1 MLKQEENELITRV
14 GPGTPMGDTMRRYW
28 MPALL
33 ASEVPQP
40 DSDPVRVRLLGEDL
54 IAFRDSNG
62 QIGLVA
68 NNCPHRGASLFFGR
82 NEESGLRCVY
92 HGWKFDVTGQC
103 VDMPNEP
110 AESDFRTKVRAVAYP
125 TAEKAGV
132 VWAYLGPVEK
142 QPPLPD
148 LEWMRAPEGHCWISK
163 TYESCNYLQAMEG
176 GLDTSHSSFLHRNLD
191 KDGLMNPRVRSTA
204 PRLEVL
210 NTDYGYMYASIR
222 HLPEDKQNFVRVY
235 HYVMPF
241 YQLRAGGAPNQVGN
255 TDGHIWVP
263 IDDVSSWAWNFHLNI
278 SEPMS
283 YEQWQKMEHRM
294 GRGLAEDFLPGGK
307 FKLKA
312 NASNDFFL
320 SRERQKTVN
329 YTGIE
334 GTNTQDFAVQESM
347 GPIYDRTKEHLGSAD
362 TAIIQMR
369 RLLLDAV
376 RDVSEGRD
384 PTGSHAEGNRVR
396 PAQMFLPED
405 ARWTETQLKDA
416 LVAQY

>member
-1 MLKQEENELITRV
+1 MLKQEENELVTRV
-14 GPGTPMGDTMRRYW
+14 GPGSPMGHTMRRYW

-33 ASEVPQP
+33 SSELPRP

-54 IAFRDSNG
+54 IAFRDTNG
-62 QIGLVA
+62 AIGLVH

-82 NEESGLRCVY
+82 NEEQGLRCVY

-110 AESDFRTKVRAVAYP
+110 AESDFKNKVRAQAYP
-125 TAEKAGV
+125 TTEKAGLI
-132 VWAYLGPVEK
+132 WAFMGPAEK

-148 LEWMRAPEGHCWISK
+148 LEWMGAPAGRAWISR
-163 TYESCNYLQAMEG
+163 TYQEGNYLQAREG
-176 GLDTSHSSFLHRNLD
+176 GLDTSHSTFLHRDLSTE
-191 KDGLMNPRVRSTA
+191 GLSNPRVRGTA

-222 HLPEDKQNFVRVY
+222 HLPQDKQNYVRVY

-241 YQLRAGGAPNQVGN
+241 YQLRAGGAPNTAGN

-263 IDDVSSWAWNFHLNI
+263 IDDTTCWTYNFHL
-278 SEPMS
+278 SHEKPLA
-283 YEQWQKMEHRM
+283 YEDWQRYEHRM
-294 GRGLAEDFLPGGK
+294 GRGIAEDFIPGT
-307 FKLKA
+307 FKLKT
-312 NASNDFFL
+312 NARNDYGL

-329 YTGIE
+329 YTGIA

-347 GPIYDRTKEHLGSAD
+347 GAIYDRTKEHLGSAD

-369 RLLLDAV
+369 RLLLQAVSDVDAG
-376 RDVSEGRD
+376 ED
-384 PTGSHAEGNRVR
+384 PVGSQGQGSNVR
-396 PAQMFLPED
+396 PAQMYLPED
-405 ARWTETQLKDA
+405 AQWPETQLKEA
-416 LVAQY
+416 LVARF